1 MLAAYILKNWKKAM
15 TRHSFTALLGVLLF
29 AASLTGQA
37 ANDTIRSNLF
47 ADADEVRQAAIEAE
61 AALLAPRSFERA
73 GKSYQSAEKN
83 LARGQKVDRI
93 RRDLDSAVV
102 EYRKSITSAELAK
115 VTFANMIK
123 GRNDALAAQA
133 PLMATELWNSAEREF
148 RNAAIELEVGDLR
161 SARKREASAETD
173 YRDAELQ
180 AIKVSMLSETRRLL
194 KEADDKSAGR
204 YAPTTLRTAQA
215 LLIRAEKELEEN
227 RYDADLPRSLA
238 RQARYEALHAIYLAA
253 YLRAARDS
261 DLSYEDLVLEWE
273 RPIHEIAAAADLA
286 AELDQGYAKPTAQ
299 IIEYIENLRIERHSL
314 QQDLLEKDQRIES
327 MQQEISV
334 LDQNLGGAREE
345 RMALAQQLA
354 SQERVR
360 EQVKQVESMFSRPE
374 ALVFRDGNDIYI
386 RLVGLNFEVGRAEI
400 APENYPLLSKVQDA
414 LRVFPE
420 ASMVVEGH
428 TDSHGSDQT
437 NLSLSQQRAM
447 AVRGYL
453 MNSMALNPQLITA
466 VGYGESQPVANN
478 ETPEGRRRNR
488 RIDIRIQPSADIH

>member
-1 MLAAYILKNWKKAM
+1 M
-15 TRHSFTALLGVLLF
+15 
-29 AASLTGQA
+29 
-37 ANDTIRSNLF
+37 
-47 ADADEVRQAAIEAE
+47 
-61 AALLAPRSFERA
+61 
-73 GKSYQSAEKN
+73 
-83 LARGQKVDRI
+83 
-93 RRDLDSAVV
+93 
-102 EYRKSITSAELAK
+102 
-115 VTFANMIK
+115 
-123 GRNDALAAQA
+123 
-133 PLMATELWNSAEREF
+133 
-148 RNAAIELEVGDLR
+148 
-161 SARKREASAETD
+161 
-173 YRDAELQ
+173 
-180 AIKVSMLSETRRLL
+180 
-194 KEADDKSAGR
+194 
-204 YAPTTLRTAQA
+204 
-215 LLIRAEKELEEN
+215 
-227 RYDADLPRSLA
+227 
-238 RQARYEALHAIYLAA
+238 
-253 YLRAARDS
+253 
-261 DLSYEDLVLEWE
+261 SYEDLVLEWE